1 MKLTLAF
8 AALAALSAPAFA
20 ETMKM
25 DAMTM
30 TCADLMKM
38 DSKGMM
44 DAGMAMKEAMKDDAK
59 VMAMTD
65 EDATKAAEDACKAH
79 PDGTVMDAM
88 KAPKM

>member
-25 DAMTM
+25 DGTTM

-38 DSKGMM
+38 DMKGMM
-44 DAGMAMKEAMKDDAK
+44 DAGMAMKDAMKDDAT
-59 VMAMTD
+59 VMAMSD
-65 EDATKAAEDACKAH
+65 EDAMKAAEEACKAH
-79 PDGTVMDAM
+79 PDGSVMDAM
-88 KAPKM
+88 KMPKM

>member
-25 DAMTM
+25 DGATM

-38 DSKGMM
+38 DMKGMM
-44 DAGMAMKEAMKDDAK
+44 DAGMAMKDAMKDDAT
-59 VMAMTD
+59 VMAMSD
-65 EDATKAAEDACKAH
+65 EDAMKAAEEACKAH
-79 PDGTVMDAM
+79 PDGSVMDAM
-88 KAPKM
+88 KMPKM

>member
-20 ETMKM
+20 DTMKM
-25 DAMTM
+25 DGMTM

-38 DSKGMM
+38 DMKGMM
-44 DAGMAMKEAMKDDAK
+44 DAGLAMKEAMKDDAK
-59 VMAMTD
+59 VMAMT
-65 EDATKAAEDACKAH
+65 EVDAMKTAEEACKAH
-79 PDGTVMDAM
+79 PDGTVMEAM